1 MSWHLVGN
9 ATKGRLSSTPMPHL
23 LGWRRPVEAP
33 DDVLVPGGHDR
44 EHGGEPVPGRV
55 HRQVVVEQL
64 EAPGRGDVVVDAAL
78 TESVKEASTTRRPHV
93 SSPVV
98 DEGQRGCTLLFLY

>member
-1 MSWHLVGN
+1 MSWRLVGN
-9 ATKGRLSSTPMPHL
+9 AMKGRLPSTPMPRL
-23 LGWRRPVEAP
+23 LGRRRPVEAP

-44 EHGGEPVPGRV
+44 EHSGPCPPPGSSRAA
-55 HRQVVVEQL
+55 RG
-64 EAPGRGDVVVDAAL
+64 PGRGDVVVDAAL

-98 DEGQRGCTLLFLY
+98 DEGRRRYTLLFLY